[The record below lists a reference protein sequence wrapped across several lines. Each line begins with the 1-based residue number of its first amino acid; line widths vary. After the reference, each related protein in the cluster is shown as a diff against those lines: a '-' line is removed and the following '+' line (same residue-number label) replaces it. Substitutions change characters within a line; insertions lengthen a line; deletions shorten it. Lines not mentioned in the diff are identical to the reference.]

1 MSLTTMMERHA
12 ALMAQCPERVPMA
25 EEEALKLPIEVE
37 RFGATGP
44 LVLII
49 HGGVQGGIG
58 GGPSTFAKQQ
68 ALANLGWQVAIAN
81 RPGFGRSP
89 SRGADN
95 MQADALWIAD
105 MLGDGGNLIG
115 HSWGGAEA
123 LLAAARRPDAVRS
136 LVLVEP
142 ALQGLAMIDPV
153 VQADPAQQA
162 TVMRMME
169 PLLTA
174 HTPGDYARGFI
185 RSLVGTVDSST
196 SRNIG
201 DIDDEAATRLGCA
214 ILQARMAPPPVLQEA
229 AKTVAKANVPVLVIS
244 GGWNPSID
252 AVAEIVA
259 RVTGGR
265 HVVVTSP
272 NHFPQLESSGEF
284 NAVVDAFMRQDG
296 DASAAAQ

>member
-1 MSLTTMMERHA
+1 MSLSLIMERHTV
-12 ALMAQCPERVPMA
+12 LVAQCPERAPIPQ
-25 EEEALKLPIEVE
+25 EEAVQLPIEVD

-68 ALANLGWQVAIAN
+68 ALADLGWQVAIAD

-89 SRGADN
+89 SRGVDD

-123 LLAAARRPDAVRS
+123 LLAAARRPDAVHS

-142 ALQGLAMIDPV
+142 ALQGLAMVDPA
-153 VQADPAQQA
+153 VQADPALQA
-162 TVMRMME
+162 TVIRMIE

-174 HTPGDYARGFI
+174 QTPGDYARGFI
-185 RSLVGTVDSST
+185 RSLVGPADAST

-201 DIDDEAATRLGCA
+201 DIDDAAATKLGCA
-214 ILQARMAPPPVLQEA
+214 ILRARMAPPPTLLEA
-229 AKTVAKANVPVLVIS
+229 AKIVAEAKIPVLIIS

-272 NHFPQLESSGEF
+272 NHFPQLENADEF
-284 NAVVDAFMRQDG
+284 NSVVDAFMRRDEQ
-296 DASAAAQ
+296 ASTTSR